1 MQKMYAFIISTV
13 VLFGLAVLNPQQ
25 AVAQEAKQRLDILG
39 FSADAMQML
48 VKIDDVNTGLNL
60 RLYDVETGAPAKKSV
75 LIPYQRVEGI
85 KVIKEAKK
93 KYKIKDDALEDTTY
107 PLDPKDPEKMLSFFG
122 VMRGAERLV
131 LAATDGG
138 RMGKVGDVTVKRDEE
153 TKTLAK
159 ASQKTIYWTPDR
171 KTMVFVVSQ
180 KLVTDGYSSDTD
192 EFHAVRFSPDKIRW
206 VEPAAPATAPPPASK

>member
-1 MQKMYAFIISTV
+1 MQKIYAI
-13 VLFGLAVLNPQQ
+13 LGLSALLVGLSALNSAQ
-25 AVAQEAKQRLDILG
+25 VSAQEAKQRLDILG
-39 FSADAMQML
+39 FSADAQQML

-107 PLDPKDPEKMLSFFG
+107 PLDPKDPDKMLSFFG

-138 RMGKVGDVTVKRDEE
+138 RMGKVSDVTVKRDEE

-206 VEPAAPATAPPPASK
+206 VEPAAPETAPPPASK